1 MDSDKRRLNIP
12 GLKVITNIPIH
23 VDINKMINPP
33 PKKDPNLKKQDYLVR
48 KMVYGTAFGFV
59 MLELTNGI
67 TYIVDGTLISHFLGD
82 VAFAACGMT
91 GLCYSII
98 AMISGVVSAGITS
111 ICSKQMSQGAM
122 DNANKAF
129 SMAVALVLLLSNLLL
144 IAGITA
150 AEPIAVLLGADK
162 SDRVLYQHV
171 VSYVKGF
178 FIGAPPQAMLGVL
191 IPQVQLDGGTRR
203 IKNALFALTVT
214 DIGFDFLNIFV
225 IKGGMMGMAL
235 ATSISYYVAMI
246 ILFMHFLH
254 EDAMFKI
261 SIGRVDF
268 RYIGQMLKVG
278 LPLATKRIGNIL
290 RPVAMNRVIISTG
303 GAFAMSAYTT
313 QLNFRTFTDS
323 LGIGL
328 GAAVYLITS
337 MFVGEKDKTSTKQTF
352 LSAVRYI
359 MVSIVPV
366 SIVYCLVAPLIA
378 RIYNDPSC
386 EFFKMSVLALRM
398 HAVSLPF
405 LAFNEMYNSYVQALG
420 RIKLSHVLTFC
431 SRFLYI
437 SMFSILLS
445 HMFGVVG
452 LLVAIFA
459 AEMALTATIII
470 STMVMNLIK
479 PVKNADDRFRVLN
492 KAINDDGAFLEIS
505 ITDGSQLHQMMTM
518 VEDFC
523 NDCIDNERKRFFI
536 RLFVEEMTVLII
548 ERGFVKGEEH
558 SVDVRIFTNEDS
570 LIIRTRD
577 DCKALS
583 MKEKQLIINEAA
595 DDEYMGMKLVKGFA
609 KDVMYLPTMNMNN
622 FIIEV

>member
-129 SMAVALVLLLSNLLL
+129 SMAVALVLFLSNLLL
-144 IAGITA
+144 IAGITS
-150 AEPIAVLLGADK
+150 AEQIANLLGADEA
-162 SDRVLYQHV
+162 DIVLHVHV
-171 VSYVKGF
+171 VDYVKGF

-191 IPQVQLDGGTRR
+191 IPQIQLDGGTKR
-203 IKNALFALTVT
+203 IKTALFFLTVT
-214 DIGFDFLNIFV
+214 DIGFDLLNIFV

-235 ATSISYYVAMI
+235 ATSISYYVAMF
-246 ILFMHFLH
+246 ILLMHFVR

-261 SIGRVDF
+261 SIGRIDF
-268 RYIGQMLKVG
+268 KYIGQMLKVG

-290 RPVAMNRVIISTG
+290 RPVVMNRVIIATG

-352 LSAVRYI
+352 LSSIRYI
-359 MVSIVPV
+359 LVSIVPLT
-366 SIVYCLVAPLIA
+366 IVYFLAAPYIA
-378 RIYNDPSC
+378 MIYNDTKS
-386 EFFKMSVLALRM
+386 EFFAMSVLSLRM
-398 HAVSLPF
+398 HALSLPF

-437 SMFSILLS
+437 SLVSIILS
-445 HMFGVVG
+445 KLFGVVG
-452 LLVAIFA
+452 LIVAIA
-459 AEMALTATIII
+459 VAEVMLTFTILI
-470 STMVMNLIK
+470 STMIMNLIK

-583 MKEKQLIINEAA
+583 MKEKQLIISEAP
-595 DDEYMGMKLVKGFA
+595 DDKYMGMKLVNAFA
-609 KDVMYLPTMNMNN
+609 KDVHYLPTMNMNN
-622 FIIEV
+622 FMIEV

>member
-1 MDSDKRRLNIP
+1 MNNEKRRFNIP
-12 GLKVITNIPIH
+12 GLRVITNDPIR

-67 TYIVDGTLISHFLGD
+67 TYIVDGTLISHYLGD

-111 ICSKQMSQGAM
+111 ICSKQMSQGAIE
-122 DNANKAF
+122 NANKAF
-129 SMAVALVLLLSNLLL
+129 SMAVALVLFLSNLLL

-150 AEPIAVLLGADK
+150 AEPIAELLGAGK
-162 SDRVLYQHV
+162 SDIALHNNV

-191 IPQVQLDGGTRR
+191 IPQVQLDGGTKR
-203 IKNALFALTVT
+203 IKNALLALTVT

-235 ATSISYYVAMI
+235 ATSMSYYVAMF
-246 ILFMHFLH
+246 ILFMHFVH

-290 RPVAMNRVIISTG
+290 RPVVMNRVIISTG

-366 SIVYCLVAPLIA
+366 AVVYFIAAPYIA
-378 RIYNDPSC
+378 RIYNNPSSS
-386 EFFKMSVLALRM
+386 FFVMSVLALRM

-437 SMFSILLS
+437 SLISMLLS
-445 HMFGVVG
+445 KLFGVIG
-452 LLVAIFA
+452 LLVAIAA
-459 AEMALTATIII
+459 AEVMLTVTILIATLL
-470 STMVMNLIK
+470 MNLIK
-479 PVKNADDRFRVLN
+479 PVKKGEDRFRVLN
-492 KAINDDGAFLEIS
+492 KAIDDDGTFLEIS
-505 ITDGSQLHQMMTM
+505 ITDGNQIGQMMAM
-518 VEDFC
+518 VEGFC
-523 NDCIDNERKRFFI
+523 NDCIENEKKRFFVQ
-536 RLFVEEMTVLII
+536 LFVEEMTVLII
-548 ERGFVKGEEH
+548 ERGFDNVKEH
-558 SVDVRIFTNEDS
+558 SVDIRIFANEDS

-595 DDEYMGMKLVKGFA
+595 DDEYMGMKLVKAFA
-609 KDVMYLPTMNMNN
+609 KDVHYLPTMNMNN
-622 FIIEV
+622 FMIEV